1 MELLNFIRG
10 KMLALGAGRSR
21 AVAVG
26 LLILGLGAVIGALFT
41 PSTLTILLGSMA
53 GLLWFVA
60 LDTLWIVAVPR
71 NTRDRIDLRGD
82 RPLAQRRMIAG
93 GLLVLWFIVAIV
105 TNNQLLQAAAGAGAN
120 PSTTSQ
126 VSPLLG
132 ALTVVMALIAFRIGS
147 ATETER
153 ESEEMA
159 YDKWLERQQR
169 KRSEKKQRSTRWYRK
184 RDTTSA
190 SDEDA

>member
-10 KMLALGAGRSR
+10 KMLGLGAAKSR
-21 AVAVG
+21 TLAIGMLIFG
-26 LLILGLGAVIGALFT
+26 LVAVIGALFT
-41 PSTLTILLGSMA
+41 PSTITILLGSMA

-71 NTRDRIDLRGD
+71 QTRDRLDLRGD
-82 RPLAQRRMIAG
+82 RPLAQRRMIAA
-93 GLLVLWFIVAIV
+93 GLLVAWFVIAIV
-105 TNNQLLQAAAGAGAN
+105 TNNQLLKAAVGAGAD
-120 PSTTSQ
+120 PTTTSQ
-126 VSPLLG
+126 VSPILG

-169 KRSEKKQRSTRWYRK
+169 KRSQKKQRGPRWYRK
-184 RDTTSA
+184 KDKTSTP
-190 SDEDA
+190 DEDN